1 MKFKLLIYLLLS
13 ALSLQ
18 AQHSIRVRELEKQRL
33 ATLAAIEETNRLL
46 KENTQT
52 TSNAL
57 NRLNLLVQQIDSRKK
72 VIQLLN
78 QEISSLD
85 DDIDFKEMQTQS
97 LEKELEAKKQ
107 HYAASVR
114 KMYLHKNNIDN
125 LLFILSSQ
133 SFTQSFH
140 RIMYLKAYSGWQKK
154 QAEDITGKQNT
165 INEERTMLLAHRN
178 EKLNLLAERQ
188 SEENQL
194 TKEEENKKSEVQTL
208 EKNKKKLQDDL
219 AKKEKQANALNRQI
233 EKIIAEEVLKSEQ
246 AAKAAKVAKAK
257 NVENRTAEVKGGY
270 AMTQSERTLSSSF
283 ADNKGKL
290 PFPLNGNF
298 KIVGYFGVHQHK
310 DLSKIVTSN
319 NGIDIETTPGNEAK
333 VIFNGVVSRVF
344 TLPGYNNSIIIRH
357 GNYLTLY
364 SNLEQVYIKQ
374 GDAVKTGQAVG
385 KIYTDSERGNSTLL
399 HFEIWKE
406 QTKLDPLSWIK
417 Q

>member
-1 MKFKLLIYLLLS
+1 MKFKLLIYLLFG
-13 ALSLQ
+13 AFSLA
-18 AQHSIRVRELEKQRL
+18 AQQSIRIRELEKERL

-46 KENTQT
+46 KENTLT

-57 NRLNLLVQQIDSRKK
+57 NRLNLLIQQIDSRKK
-72 VIQLLN
+72 IIRLLN

-85 DDIDFKEMQTQS
+85 DDIGFKEMQTQS

-107 HYAASVR
+107 HYAASIR

-154 QAEDITGKQNT
+154 QAEDITDKQNI
-165 INEERTMLLAHRN
+165 INEERTQLLARRD
-178 EKLNLLAERQ
+178 EKMNLLNERQ

-194 TKEEENKKSEVQTL
+194 TKEEENKKSEVQKL

-219 AKKEKQANALNRQI
+219 SKKEKQANALNRQI

-246 AAKAAKVAKAK
+246 AAKAQKG
-257 NVENRTAEVKGGY
+257 ENRTAEVKGGY

-310 DLSKIVTSN
+310 ELSKIVTNN

-333 VIFNGVVSRVF
+333 AIFNGVVSRVF

-374 GDAVKTGQAVG
+374 GDMVKTGQTVG
-385 KIYTDSERGNSTLL
+385 KIYTDKEKGNSTSL

>member
-1 MKFKLLIYLLLS
+1 MKFKLLIYLLFG
-13 ALSLQ
+13 ALSLS
-18 AQHSIRVRELEKQRL
+18 AQQSIRVRELEKQRL
-33 ATLAAIEETNRLL
+33 ATMAAIEETNQLL
-46 KENTQT
+46 KENTLT
-52 TSNAL
+52 ASNAL
-57 NRLNLLVQQIDSRKK
+57 NRLNLLVQQINSRKK
-72 VIQLLN
+72 IIQLLN

-85 DDIDFKEMQTQS
+85 DDIDFKETQTQS

-107 HYAASVR
+107 LYAASIR

-165 INEERTMLLAHRN
+165 INEERTLLIARRN
-178 EKLNLLAERQ
+178 EKLNLLNERQ
-188 SEENQL
+188 SEEKQL
-194 TKEEENKKSEVQTL
+194 AKEEENKKSEVQAL
-208 EKNKKKLQDDL
+208 EKNKKNLQNDL

-246 AAKAAKVAKAK
+246 AAKAAKSKSE
-257 NVENRTAEVKGGY
+257 ENRTAEVKGGY
-270 AMTQSERTLSSSF
+270 QMTQSERTLSSSF
-283 ADNKGKL
+283 AENKGKL
-290 PFPLNGNF
+290 PFPLKGNF
-298 KIVGYFGVHQHK
+298 KIVGYFGIHQHK
-310 DLSKIVTSN
+310 ELSKITTNN

-333 VIFNGVVSRVF
+333 AIFNGVVSRVF
-344 TLPGYNNSIIIRH
+344 TLPGYINSIILRH

-364 SNLEQVYIKQ
+364 CNLEQVYIKQ
-374 GDAVKTGQAVG
+374 GDTVKTGQAIG
-385 KIYTDSERGNSTLL
+385 KIYTDNEKGNSTLL

-406 QTKLDPLSWIK
+406 QTKLDPLLWIK

>member
-1 MKFKLLIYLLLS
+1 MKFKLLTYLLLG
-13 ALSLQ
+13 ALSLS
-18 AQHSIRVRELEKQRL
+18 AQQSIRVHELEKQRL
-33 ATLAAIEETNRLL
+33 ATLAAIEETNQLL
-46 KENTQT
+46 KENTLT
-52 TSNAL
+52 ASNAL
-57 NRLNLLVQQIDSRKK
+57 NRLNLLIQQIDSRKK
-72 VIQLLN
+72 IIQLLN

-85 DDIDFKEMQTQS
+85 DDIDFKETQTQS
-97 LEKELEAKKQ
+97 LEKELDVKKQ
-107 HYAASVR
+107 HYAASIR

-154 QAEDITGKQNT
+154 QAEDITEKQNT
-165 INEERTMLLAHRN
+165 INEERTLLIARRN
-178 EKLNLLAERQ
+178 EKLNLLNERQ

-194 TKEEENKKSEVQTL
+194 AKEEENKKSEVQTL
-208 EKNKKKLQDDL
+208 EKNKKKLQNDL

-246 AAKAAKVAKAK
+246 AAKATKSKSE
-257 NVENRTAEVKGGY
+257 ENRTAEVKGGY
-270 AMTQSERTLSSSF
+270 QMTQSERTLSSSF
-283 ADNKGKL
+283 AENKGKL
-290 PFPLNGNF
+290 PFPLKGNF
-298 KIVGYFGVHQHK
+298 KIVGYFGIHQHK
-310 DLSKIVTSN
+310 ELSKITTNN
-319 NGIDIETTPGNEAK
+319 NGIDIETTSGNEAK
-333 VIFNGVVSRVF
+333 AIFNGVVSRVF

-374 GDAVKTGQAVG
+374 GDTVKTGQAVG
-385 KIYTDSERGNSTLL
+385 KIYTDNEKGNSTLL

-406 QTKLDPLSWIK
+406 QTKLDPLTWIK